1 MCSAYAVK
9 LIIIFLSIMNKFV
22 LTMLLLL
29 SAVLSHGQGMSDAQV
44 MRYIQREAKAGT
56 SQSQI
61 AVKLMQRGV
70 DMKQLQ
76 RVRQQVTA
84 AQGGSTSASG
94 TSGGSVSGNSRL
106 RRSNGSVMVD
116 AQGNA
121 LYSQTNGFAMG
132 AAGEIED
139 IASRPNVY
147 LPDSMST
154 MVNGKHVFGRDIFN
168 KRMLTFE
175 PNMNIATP
183 ANYVVGAGD
192 RVIIDIYGASQ
203 KSEQFEV
210 SPDGT
215 ITVDGFG
222 PIHIAGL
229 TVSAANAKIK
239 EQLGQR
245 YKSSSVKMTVGQT
258 RTITVNVMGEVTAP
272 GTYTLSAFASVF
284 HALYMAGG
292 VTGVG
297 TLRSIKVYRGGRQ
310 LTVVDVYDYILNGKL
325 TGNVR
330 LADNDV
336 IVVGPY
342 DCLVDIAGQVK
353 RPMAY
358 EMRKGESLATLL
370 KYAGG
375 FSAKAYKKGVQVN
388 RISGDQYS
396 AHNVAEFDMS
406 SFKLM
411 DGDSVTVDSILER
424 YANTVQIKGAVFHPG
439 MYDLGS
445 TNNSVR
451 SLIENAGGL
460 TEDAFSVHA
469 VLHRMKPDRVRKVL
483 SVDVEGIMAG
493 TVPDLSLENE
503 DILFI
508 PFRGETLNERTL
520 TIRGEVQMPGV
531 YEYAEDETIEDFILQ
546 AGGLTDAASTARVDV
561 SRRISDPGAT
571 AASNEIAKVF
581 SFTIKNGMVV
591 DGDRSFTLEPYDE
604 VFVRRSP
611 AYQPQRNV
619 LIGGE
624 VLFPGQYSLS
634 TKNQRISELVKA
646 AGGVTDQAYVRG
658 ARIERVMTEDE
669 KFRNRQVLDL
679 VRQKGSNSGLDMVMQ
694 DEEAADYDIN
704 QARDSVEN
712 DTVRYSVGIELDKA
726 LANPGSDYDVTLKEG
741 DRLIVPEYNG
751 TVKING
757 NVMYPNTV
765 AYSDGKKYKW
775 YVNQAGGFGS
785 RAKKSRSFVVY
796 QNGTVS
802 KAKKAKIEPGCEIIV
817 PSKTTT
823 AGEVIGQI
831 GSVGTSMATLL
842 TLLISVINLV
852 K

>member
-1 MCSAYAVK
+1 
-9 LIIIFLSIMNKFV
+9 MNKFV
-22 LTMLLLL
+22 LTMLFIL
-29 SAVLSHGQGMSDAQV
+29 SAVLSHAQGMSDAQV
-44 MRYIQREAKAGT
+44 MRYIQREVKAGT

-84 AQGGSTSASG
+84 SQGTSASK
-94 TSGGSVSGNSRL
+94 TATASGGSVDGSSRL

-116 AQGNA
+116 AQGNP

-168 KRMLTFE
+168 RRMLTFE

-192 RVIIDIYGASQ
+192 RVIIDVYGASQ
-203 KSEQFEV
+203 KSEQLEV

-215 ITVDGFG
+215 ITVEGFG
-222 PIHIAGL
+222 PIHLAGL
-229 TVSAANAKIK
+229 TVSAANEKIK
-239 EQLGQR
+239 QELGQR
-245 YKSSSVKMTVGQT
+245 YKSSNIRMTVGQT
-258 RTITVNVMGEVTAP
+258 RTISVNVMGEVTAP
-272 GTYTLSAFASVF
+272 GTYTLSAFATVF
-284 HALYMAGG
+284 HAIYMAGG

-325 TGNVR
+325 AGNVR

-342 DCLVDIAGQVK
+342 DCLVDISGQVK

-375 FSAKAYKKGVQVN
+375 FTSKAYKKGIQVN
-388 RISGDQYS
+388 RVSGEQYS
-396 AHNVAEFDMS
+396 AYNVLEFDIS
-406 SFKLM
+406 SFELM
-411 DGDSVTVDSILER
+411 DGDSVTVDSVLER

-439 MYDLGS
+439 MFDLGG
-445 TNNSVR
+445 TNNTVR
-451 SLIENAGGL
+451 SLIESAGGL
-460 TEDAFSVHA
+460 TEDAFTAHA

-483 SVDVEGIMAG
+483 SVDIEGIMAG
-493 TVPDLSLENE
+493 TIADMPLENE

-508 PFRGETLNERTL
+508 PFRNETLNERTL
-520 TIRGEVQMPGV
+520 TIHGEVQMPGI
-531 YEYAEDETIEDFILQ
+531 YEYAEDETVEDFILQ

-571 AASNEIAKVF
+571 QASDEIANMY
-581 SFTIKNGMVV
+581 SFVVKNGMVV

-604 VFVRRSP
+604 VYVRRSP

-619 LIGGE
+619 LIEGE
-624 VLFPGQYSLS
+624 VLFPGNYALT

-679 VRQKGSNSGLDMVMQ
+679 VRQKGQNAGLDMVMQ

-785 RAKKSRSFVVY
+785 RAKKSRTFVVY

-802 KAKKAKIEPGCEIIV
+802 KAKKARIEPGCEIIV

-823 AGEVIGQI
+823 PTEVIGQI
-831 GSVGTSMATLL
+831 GAVGTSMATLL
-842 TLLISVINLV
+842 TLLISVVNLV